1 MVTSHFQ
8 MTFSATHL
16 VSFNT
21 DWKIEWGPQLKNYF
35 CKNLSRPF
43 LVCDVFLR
51 RMRIRGSFG
60 VDFFSKHSKWS
71 LKFKLVTGTNSQPLA
86 DFCLFWM
93 RGILRIQPNSS
104 RNSCRTASTKVG
116 QFKRHCC
123 RVLVVRQGP
132 RKDLKCCLE
141 GFEDLNDNAQ
151 RDIVRDSDAQC
162 CEITRQEF
170 EMCCMVL
177 LEGGFGPPYQSF
189 IMHFSFGLCWIVELG
204 SQISSLWP
212 LVPPVV
218 GWCHFPK

>member
-8 MTFSATHL
+8 MTFPATHL

-132 RKDLKCCLE
+132 RKDLKCCSE
-141 GFEDLNDNAQ
+141 GFET
-151 RDIVRDSDAQC
+151 SM
-162 CEITRQEF
+162 T
-170 EMCCMVL
+170 
-177 LEGGFGPPYQSF
+177 
-189 IMHFSFGLCWIVELG
+189 MHSVILCGTLMQNVVKLHGRNLKCVAWFCWKG
-204 SQISSLWP
+204 A
-212 LVPPVV
+212 LV
-218 GWCHFPK
+218 HRTKAL